1 MNVYR
6 SLDEFHKLPNAVVT
20 SGTFDGVHRGHQVIL
35 ARLREVARATGG
47 ESVVIT
53 YWPHPRAVVSDTTEV
68 KLLSTIEEKA
78 ELLAQQGVDHLLIIP
93 FTRHFSELTSEQ
105 FIQQVLVDKIG
116 TRRLV
121 IGYDHRFG
129 RNREGSFEHLSQ
141 HAARYGFAVEEI
153 PRQDVENVGVSSSKI
168 RAALLEGNVHTATEY
183 LGRPYSLSGVVVKGN
198 QLGRTI
204 GYPTANLHP
213 PESYK
218 LVPADGVYAV
228 WVLVNE
234 QQYGGM
240 MNIGIRPTIHGTHRT
255 SEVNIFGFDADIYG
269 QEITVFFIDKIRNEQ
284 RFNGIEALKAQLH
297 EDKEAQLHE
306 DKETALKM
314 LGISS

>member
-6 SLDEFHKLPNAVVT
+6 SLDEFRELPNAVVT

-35 ARLREVARATGG
+35 DRLREVARATGG
-47 ESVVIT
+47 ESVVLT

-68 KLLSTIEEKA
+68 KLLSTIEEKT
-78 ELLAQQGVDHLLIIP
+78 ELLAQQDVDHLLVIP
-93 FTRHFSELTSEQ
+93 FTRDFSELTSEQ
-105 FIQQVLVDKIG
+105 FIQQVLVERIG

-129 RNREGSFEHLSQ
+129 RNREGGFEHLSQ
-141 HAARYGFAVEEI
+141 NAARYGFAVEEI
-153 PRQDVENVGVSSSKI
+153 PRQDVDNVGVSSSKI
-168 RAALLEGNVHTATEY
+168 RTALLEGNVRTATEY
-183 LGRPYSLSGVVVKGN
+183 LGRYYNLSGVVVKGN

-213 PESYK
+213 PEPYK

-228 WVLVNE
+228 RVQANG
-234 QQYGGM
+234 QTHGGM

-255 SEVNIFGFDADIYG
+255 SEVNIFDFDADIYG

-297 EDKEAQLHE
+297 EDKE
-306 DKETALKM
+306 TALKM

>member
-6 SLDEFHKLPNAVVT
+6 SLDEFRELPNAVVT

-35 ARLREVARATGG
+35 DRLREVARATGG
-47 ESVVIT
+47 ESVVLT

-68 KLLSTIEEKA
+68 KLLSTIEEKT
-78 ELLAQQGVDHLLIIP
+78 ELLAQQDVDHLLVIP
-93 FTRHFSELTSEQ
+93 FTRDFSELTSEQ
-105 FIQQVLVDKIG
+105 FIQQVLVERIG

-129 RNREGSFEHLSQ
+129 RNREGGFEHLSQ
-141 HAARYGFAVEEI
+141 NAARYGFAVEEI
-153 PRQDVENVGVSSSKI
+153 PRQDVDNVGVSSSKI
-168 RAALLEGNVHTATEY
+168 RTALLEGNVRTATEY
-183 LGRPYSLSGVVVKGN
+183 LGRYYNLSGVVVKGN

-213 PESYK
+213 PEPYK

-228 WVLVNE
+228 RVQANG
-234 QQYGGM
+234 QTHGGM

-255 SEVNIFGFDADIYG
+255 SEVNIFDFDADIYG

-297 EDKEAQLHE
+297 EDKE
-306 DKETALKM
+306 TALKM
-314 LGISS
+314 LGNAS